1 MLQLT
6 AGDSLSSTDEVIDLI
21 LDQPG
26 VETDPLTTRDRDTP
40 LHAAAQYANTFA
52 PSSPDQAAAAAVVD
66 ILVDA
71 GCDPR
76 IRNKGKLKPVDVVD
90 PRNEALRDT
99 LRRAE
104 VVLVEGESLLDVDAG
119 EEEGGNGPPSD
130 SE

>member
-1 MLQLT
+1 
-6 AGDSLSSTDEVIDLI
+6 
-21 LDQPG
+21 

-40 LHAAAQYANTFA
+40 LHAAAHYANTFE

-90 PRNEALRDT
+90 PRNETLRDA

-104 VVLVEGESLLDVDAG
+104 VVLVEGEGLLDVDAG
-119 EEEGGNGPPSD
+119 EDEGGDGPPSD
-130 SE
+130 SD